1 MAVQVSPSLRIDELT
16 SENHESNS
24 RQWADGDQ
32 ISGIAKQLAE
42 QDVIAPKMR
51 GDANLL
57 LKRCREDCRALETAT
72 SKWTGDDHAAASLRE
87 MWLSER
93 AGTVLTLISQVREQ
107 LPKTFVADLPYVRSG
122 VPRAY
127 AVAAAMHRHL
137 VDLTDEARLAQFLKS
152 YQTVSPLTIAEIWAL
167 PAMLCIAMVEEL
179 RRLVTEFTVPHRTDS
194 ASNGDL
200 PSPVNAAVALDILLP
215 SLRTLTT
222 MNWSEMFEK
231 VSLVEAILNEEPDQ
245 IYGQMDLE
253 TKERYRREIQQLSR
267 RTGEPEAEVARRV
280 VELAEKGRAANDGR
294 QAHIGYYLI
303 DCGRQQLEKAIGYS
317 PKYREAV
324 GRFVLK
330 RGATFYLGSIA
341 ALTAIGVAAAIGI
354 ALVAGG
360 SPFMCLLS
368 ALLALIPA
376 SELAMGIVNY
386 WVTRS
391 LPMHTLPKMELR
403 TGIPTGSEAIV
414 VIPTMLLNE
423 QQITGM
429 VETLESHFL
438 ANPER
443 NLTFALLT
451 DFGDAPE
458 ARMPEDDDLLAAA
471 MNSIR
476 RLNERYALV
485 NSEPGVSHDRFFLFQ
500 RARQLNDADGVWMG
514 WERKRG
520 KLIEFNRFLLGDTK
534 TSYLPVTAEVAQGL
548 SKTKYVI
555 TLDSDTI
562 LPHQAARRLVGTL
575 SHPLNRP
582 LLAKTESGH
591 CVTAGYAMLQPR
603 IRISLAAA
611 HRSPYSWMNVCGAGL
626 NPYVTG
632 ASDVYQDL
640 FQEGSFIGKGIYD
653 VAAFQATLDQ
663 AFPANY
669 VLSHDLIEGCHAR
682 AGLVTDVELVDGFPA
697 RYDADARRQ
706 HRWTRGDWQLLPWLL
721 PNVPT
726 ASGRRSNPL
735 SLMSRWKVLD
745 NMRRSLVPT
754 TLLILLI
761 AGWTFLPGS
770 SVAWTVFALLVP
782 ALPLFWDSARVLG
795 QRRPGATWSERLRNL
810 RDQVGK
816 IFAQTVVSI
825 AMLPHRAQMFTD
837 ATVRALVRM
846 LVTRRQLLEWETA
859 AAAESRLSSRNWA
872 IFAEMWFPPLFALGM
887 AIVAINGGLKS
898 AALLPAIPL
907 LVLWFIS
914 PLMAHWISQPTRRKD
929 TSLSADQRQWLWEVA
944 RKTWAYFHT
953 YVGPEDHYLPPDN
966 IQDTTEIKVAHRI
979 SPTNEGLFLVSALA
993 AHDLGLIELQSL
1005 ADLVT
1010 ANLDTWEKLPQH
1022 RGHHFNWY
1030 DTQTLQPLTPRYV
1043 STVDSG
1049 NLLACLLT
1057 VQQGFKDLAARK
1069 RGPLREQLQQ
1079 ISKRC
1084 GHMAQ
1089 AMEFRFLFNPK
1100 RKLFH
1105 IGLNFEKQKLD
1116 AAHYDL
1122 LASEAR
1128 LASYVAIAKGNVDHH
1143 HWFQLGRRM
1152 TKVGD
1157 QPCLRSW
1164 SGSMFEY
1171 LMPTLFIP
1179 TIENSMLDGTCR
1191 AAVKCQIEYGREHGV
1206 PWGISESSF
1215 AEFNDSGDFGYQAFG
1230 VPSLG
1235 TQAGL
1240 DRDLVIAPYASA
1252 LALGVDASEAAKN
1265 LQELAEI
1272 GALGRWGFVDAVDY
1286 TPRRQRD
1293 GQKFSIV
1300 PCYMAHH
1307 QGMTMAALANC
1318 LRDNCMVQRFRSH
1331 PAVHAVELILEERI
1345 PDEVPA
1351 EPVVAEAPAAEPVAA
1366 PTETAPAEHN
1376 SDQTQEPLAPALNP
1390 ETMPAM
1396 ANSLAMRS
1404 AISSDDVLRNSAE

>member
-1 MAVQVSPSLRIDELT
+1 MVAPVSPSIRVQDPLSD
-16 SENHESNS
+16 HFESTHKHK
-24 RQWADGDQ
+24 QWVSSDQ
-32 ISGIAKQLAE
+32 IAHEAIRLAQ
-42 QDVIAPKMR
+42 QDVIAPKIK
-51 GDANLL
+51 GDTGKL
-57 LKRCREDCRALETAT
+57 LKRCHADCRAVITMARQ
-72 SKWTGDDHAAASLRE
+72 WTGQAHGAASLRE

-93 AGTVLTLISQVREQ
+93 ACTLVTLVSQVREQ
-107 LPKTFVADLPYVRSG
+107 LPKEFVTHLPFLHKG
-122 VPRAY
+122 TPRAY
-127 AVAAAMHRHL
+127 AIATELQSRL
-137 VDLTDEARLAQFLKS
+137 VDLTDESDITHFLKS
-152 YQTVSPLTIAEIWAL
+152 YQSVSPLTIAEIWAL
-167 PAMLCIAMVEEL
+167 PAMLSIVMVAEL
-179 RRLVTEFTVPHRTDS
+179 RRLVTDFTVTPLA

-200 PSPVNAAVALDILLP
+200 HSPPNAAVALDILIQN
-215 SLRTLTT
+215 LRTLTT
-222 MNWSEMFEK
+222 MKWSAVFEN
-231 VSLVEAILNEEPDQ
+231 VSLVESILHDEPDQ
-245 IYGQMDLE
+245 IYVEMDAE
-253 TKERYRREIQQLSR
+253 TKERYRKEIQQLSR
-267 RTGEPEAEVARRV
+267 RTGEPEEEVARRV
-280 VELAEKGRAANDGR
+280 VELAEKGRTAEDPR
-294 QAHIGYYLI
+294 QAHVGYYLI
-303 DCGRQQLEKAIGYS
+303 DCGRVDLEKAIGYKPTS
-317 PKYREAV
+317 RESLN
-324 GRFVLK
+324 RLVLK
-330 RGATFYLGSIA
+330 HGAAVYLGSIGI
-341 ALTAIGVAAAIGI
+341 LTALGVGTAIAI
-354 ALVAGG
+354 ASAAGG
-360 SPFMCLLS
+360 SLVQCIVS
-368 ALLALIPA
+368 ALIALIPA
-376 SELAMGIVNY
+376 SELAMGIVNH
-386 WVTRS
+386 WVTRF
-391 LPMHTLPKMELR
+391 LPMHTLPKMALQA
-403 TGIPTGSEAIV
+403 GIPTGSETIV
-414 VIPTMLLNE
+414 VIPTMLLSE

-451 DFGDAPE
+451 DFADAPE
-458 ARMPEDDDLLAAA
+458 GRMPEDDELLAFAT
-471 MNSIR
+471 NSIR
-476 RLNERYALV
+476 RLNDRYASV
-485 NSEPGVSHDRFFLFQ
+485 NSEPGTSIERFYLFQ
-500 RARQLNDADGVWMG
+500 RARQWNAADGVWMG

-520 KLIEFNRFLLGDTK
+520 KLIEFNRFLLGDK
-534 TSYLPVTAEVAQGL
+534 ETSYLPVAAEVSQRL
-548 SKTKYVI
+548 SNTKYVI

-562 LPHQAARRLVGTL
+562 LPHQTARRLVATL

-582 LLAKTESGH
+582 RLEKTDTGH
-591 CVTAGYAMLQPR
+591 CVSAGYAMLQPR

-611 HRSPYSWMNVCGAGL
+611 NRSPYSWMNVCGAGL

-663 AFPANY
+663 AFPSNH

-721 PNVPT
+721 PKVPT

-754 TLLILLI
+754 AVLILLI
-761 AGWTFLPGS
+761 CGWTILPGS
-770 SVAWTVFALLVP
+770 PIAWTLFALAVP
-782 ALPLFWDSARVLG
+782 ALPLILDLPSLVG
-795 QRRPGATWSERLRNL
+795 QRRANTSLIERWHHVRNQL
-810 RDQVGK
+810 GK
-816 IFAQTVVSI
+816 TVVQTIISI
-825 AMLPHRAQMFTD
+825 TMLPHRAQMFTD

-859 AAAESRLSSRNWA
+859 AAAEHRLSSRNWA
-872 IFAEMWFPPLFALGM
+872 IFIEMWFPPVFAIAM
-887 AIVAINGGLKS
+887 AAVATLGGLKQ
-898 AALLPAIPL
+898 AALLPATPL
-907 LVLWFIS
+907 LILWLVS
-914 PLMAHWISQPTRRKD
+914 PLMAHWISQPIQRKD

-953 YVGPEDHYLPPDN
+953 YVSEADHYLPPDN
-966 IQDTTEIKVAHRI
+966 VQDTAEIKVAHRI

-993 AHDLGLIELQSL
+993 AHDLGLIKLQQL

-1010 ANLDTWEKLPQH
+1010 SNLDTWESLPQH

-1030 DTQTLQPLTPRYV
+1030 DTQTLQPLTPRYI

-1057 VQQGFKDLAARK
+1057 VQQGFRDLAARQ
-1069 RGPLREQLQQ
+1069 RGSLRDQLNR

-1084 GHMAQ
+1084 ARMAQ
-1089 AMEFRFLFNPK
+1089 AMEFRFLFNSD

-1105 IGLNFEKQKLD
+1105 IGMNFETQVLD

-1157 QPCLRSW
+1157 QPCLKSW

-1171 LMPTLFIP
+1171 LMPSLFIP
-1179 TIENSMLDGTCR
+1179 TIDNSLLDGTCR
-1191 AAVKCQIEYGREHGV
+1191 AAVKRQIEYGREQGV

-1215 AEFNDSGDFGYQAFG
+1215 AEINDSGDFGYQAFG

-1235 TQAGL
+1235 AQAGL

-1252 LALGVDASEAAKN
+1252 LALGFEASEATKN
-1265 LQELAEI
+1265 LQELAEL

-1293 GQKFSIV
+1293 GQKFSVV

-1318 LRDNCMVQRFRSH
+1318 LRNNCMIHRFRSH
-1331 PAVHAVELILEERI
+1331 PAIHAVELILEECI
-1345 PDEVPA
+1345 PSEVDC
-1351 EPVVAEAPAAEPVAA
+1351 EPVVVDATPQETTEPSVGSS
-1366 PTETAPAEHN
+1366 PLDTVVQPGELPLGSLNPETAPAFAEGI
-1376 SDQTQEPLAPALNP
+1376 
-1390 ETMPAM
+1390 
-1396 ANSLAMRS
+1396 AMRS
-1404 AISSDDVLRNSAE
+1404 GLSPVEVHRDPTE